1 MKSSDNLI
9 TLIAFIIGIS
19 VLALSLYSFYTDYS
33 MGRPAINLAIDVI
46 FLMFSAVLVGGS
58 LNLRKR
64 LKGYEVSVNAAFN
77 EVVYSRLKP
86 IMEEVALGIV
96 EMNRVSKK
104 IENLERKISAIE
116 ELATTQKLTPEERIN
131 FYFKAVVVMVF
142 YIGLFMYMT
151 QYTLPYNYIL
161 SALLFIIWW
170 GFITFEFQIFDKGEA
185 LVMLIAP
192 VLIIPS
198 LYTLTRTLA
207 GISIAQGMVFIASAF
222 YAYYYY
228 IVAKGITGTGNKGL
242 KDMLG
247 EFRSKITRRQG

>member
-1 MKSSDNLI
+1 MKPSDNLV
-9 TLIAFIIGIS
+9 TVIAFITGVS
-19 VLALSLYSFYTDYS
+19 MLAISLYSFYTDY
-33 MGRPAINLAIDVI
+33 GLDRPALNLAIDITFIV
-46 FLMFSAVLVGGS
+46 FSAVLIGGS
-58 LNLRKR
+58 MNLRKR

-86 IMEEVALGIV
+86 ILEEVALGIV

-104 IENLERKISAIE
+104 IEDLERKISAVE
-116 ELATTQKLTPEERIN
+116 ELATTQKLSPEEKIN
-131 FYFKAVVVMVF
+131 FYFKAIVVMIF
-142 YIGLFMYMT
+142 YVGLFIFMT

-170 GFITFEFQIFDKGEA
+170 GFITFEFQIFDRGEA

-192 VLIIPS
+192 ILIIPS
-198 LYTLTRTLA
+198 LYTLTKVLA

-228 IVAKGITGTGNKGL
+228 LMARNITGGGTRGIREAFKDL
-242 KDMLG
+242 K
-247 EFRSKITRRQG
+247 SKLTKKN